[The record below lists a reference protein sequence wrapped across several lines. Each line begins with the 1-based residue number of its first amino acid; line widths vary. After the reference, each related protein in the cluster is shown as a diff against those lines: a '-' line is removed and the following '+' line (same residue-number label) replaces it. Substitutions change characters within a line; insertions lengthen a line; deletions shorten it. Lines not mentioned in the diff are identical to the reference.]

1 MSSICDKMMI
11 IVNPKRKT
19 ENMIKTRK
27 SKLKNKKIK
36 K

>member
-1 MSSICDKMMI
+1 MSPICDKMMI

-27 SKLKNKKIK
+27 KVS
-36 K
+36 

>member
-11 IVNPKRKT
+11 IVNLKRKT

-27 SKLKNKKIK
+27 KVS
-36 K
+36 

>member
-27 SKLKNKKIK
+27 KVR
-36 K
+36 

>member
-1 MSSICDKMMI
+1 MMI

-27 SKLKNKKIK
+27 KSKLKNKKIK